1 MSSDPQDEPQNR
13 SSGNSSIEEKPKPK
27 IPKSQILSER
37 FKTMILI
44 GGIVVVLIVILLAT
58 FL

>member
-1 MSSDPQDEPQNR
+1 MSPDPQDEPQNR
-13 SSGNSSIEEKPKPK
+13 SLGNSSIEEKPKPK

-37 FKTMILI
+37 FKTMIII
-44 GGIVVVLIVILLAT
+44 GGIVVVIIIILLVT